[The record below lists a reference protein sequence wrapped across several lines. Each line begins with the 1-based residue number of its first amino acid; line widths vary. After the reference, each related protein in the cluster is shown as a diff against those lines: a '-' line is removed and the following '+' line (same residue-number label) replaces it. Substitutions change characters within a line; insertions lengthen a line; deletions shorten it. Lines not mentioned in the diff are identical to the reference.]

1 MTAIDAT
8 IIRGEALDVLRTL
21 PSESVAGVITD
32 PPYSSGGQFRG
43 DRTGGQTATEKY
55 IKNPELYAHDF
66 GGDSRDQRSF
76 LAWCAL
82 WMSEAR
88 RVTTPGGVIACF
100 TDWRQLPTVTDAIQA
115 GGWIWRGIL
124 PWDKTE
130 ATRPQPA
137 RPRAQAEF
145 VVWGSS
151 GPMDPKRDA
160 PVMPGVLRCR
170 VQRDK
175 VHPTQKPIPM
185 LRDLMRLVVRGGT
198 VLDPFVG
205 SGAHGAAALLE
216 GHPFIGIE
224 MSEPYAEIARQ
235 TIEQT
240 IAAHGLSAS
249 ELRKLEARGGRVG
262 GPTQVTLFDG

>member
-100 TDWRQLPTVTDAIQA
+100 PL
-115 GGWIWRGIL
+115 
-124 PWDKTE
+124 
-130 ATRPQPA
+130 
-137 RPRAQAEF
+137 
-145 VVWGSS
+145 
-151 GPMDPKRDA
+151 
-160 PVMPGVLRCR
+160 
-170 VQRDK
+170 
-175 VHPTQKPIPM
+175 PM